1 MVEHLDFS
9 YLPEKPVLKDV
20 SFCLEKNQV
29 LGIIGRTGSG
39 KTTLVKLLSKMY
51 PTIEGEIY
59 LNELP
64 ISEIALK
71 SIRENISYVTQE
83 VQIFN
88 ATLRDNITFFNR
100 NIEDGMLIELIFEMG
115 LKEWFE
121 NLENGLD
128 TELNQH
134 TLSAGQAQMIAL
146 IRAFLKDASL
156 IILDEAYANIDPL
169 TEKYMQT
176 AMQRLFENRTGI
188 IIAHRLKTLEKVSH
202 VMLLEQG
209 KVEEYGSYSE
219 LRENSTTRLFQ
230 LLHQDA
236 SEVLA

>member
-1 MVEHLDFS
+1 
-9 YLPEKPVLKDV
+9 
-20 SFCLEKNQV
+20 
-29 LGIIGRTGSG
+29 
-39 KTTLVKLLSKMY
+39 MY

-134 TLSAGQAQMIAL
+134 TLSEG
-146 IRAFLKDASL
+146 R
-156 IILDEAYANIDPL
+156 
-169 TEKYMQT
+169 
-176 AMQRLFENRTGI
+176 RR
-188 IIAHRLKTLEKVSH
+188 
-202 VMLLEQG
+202 
-209 KVEEYGSYSE
+209 
-219 LRENSTTRLFQ
+219 
-230 LLHQDA
+230 
-236 SEVLA
+236 